1 MRNRGNNLMLEN
13 LISKRGYSIPYL
25 AKELGISEKTLKSKL
40 ERKTEF
46 KVGEVLRISL
56 LLKLNYNEISN
67 IFFK

>member
-40 ERKTEF
+40 ERKTKF

-56 LLKLNYNEISN
+56 LLKLNCNEISN

>member
-1 MRNRGNNLMLEN
+1 MLEN
-13 LISKRGYSIPYL
+13 LISKRGYSITYL

>member
-13 LISKRGYSIPYL
+13 LISKRGCSIPYL

>member
-1 MRNRGNNLMLEN
+1 MLEN

>member
-25 AKELGISEKTLKSKL
+25 AKELGISEKILKSKL